1 MSPRREEFRLPKELQ
16 LAAAAAGL
24 LVLSFI
30 LPWYQKS
37 VAENSQF
44 VQSNV
49 SALGAFTFVEAA
61 ILLVAVAIGFL
72 VYARLRKRGFHLPG
86 GDGVAIVLAGGW
98 AMLLLVYRLFDKP
111 DIEGVGA
118 TMGIQWGIFGA
129 MAAAGLLI
137 AAGLRVKAID
147 APEPPN
153 PAADDAGWVAPPRRE
168 RPRTPDRKPRDATA
182 VTEFLRDRPS
192 WEGDIGD
199 APTTRLGDERTTRL
213 DDAPTTRLPED
224 PSEAPTR
231 RERRPEVTERL
242 WEDETEH

>member
-1 MSPRREEFRLPKELQ
+1 MSSRTERFRLPKELQ
-16 LAAAAAGL
+16 LAAAAAIA
-24 LVLSFI
+24 LVLSFV

-61 ILLVAVAIGFL
+61 ILLVAVAVVFL
-72 VYARLRKRGFHLPG
+72 VWTRSQKKGFHLPG
-86 GDGVAIVLAGGW
+86 GDGVAIILAGGW

-111 DIEGVGA
+111 NIEGAGA

-129 MAAAGLLI
+129 MVAAGALL
-137 AAGLRVKAID
+137 AAGLRVKQID

-153 PAADDAGWVAPPRRE
+153 PAADDTGWVAPPRRE
-168 RPRTPDRKPRDATA
+168 RERTPDRRPRDATA

-199 APTTRLGDERTTRL
+199 APTTRL

-231 RERRPEVTERL
+231 RERRPETTERL
-242 WEDETEH
+242 WEDEPPGR